1 MIRQITLKTQE
12 EMNIY
17 MNPQRQRLLKTLD
30 ILAIPVTPK
39 QLSAYLGISASAV
52 TYHLKKLE
60 TLGVVEIE
68 RTELIR
74 GITAKYYKRVPV
86 MVNLGS
92 GKEDDLETERIML
105 SDYYMNETWKG
116 FKNYVRH
123 IGEQNDERVTGDAM
137 NSILYVTQA
146 EAKQIKALIME
157 FYASHMEPA
166 PDTVAWETAII
177 AFPHLMDR
185 NKMTGG

>member
-39 QLSAYLGISASAV
+39 QLSAYLGISSSAV

-68 RTELIR
+68 RTELIH

-116 FKNYVRH
+116 FKNYVRQM
-123 IGEQNDERVTGDAM
+123 GEQNDAGVTGDAM
-137 NSILYVTQA
+137 NSILYVTEA
-146 EAKQIKALIME
+146 EAKQLKALIME

-166 PDTVAWETAII
+166 QDTVAWETAII
-177 AFPHLMDR
+177 AFPHFMDR
-185 NKMTGG
+185 SKTTEG